1 MKRLL
6 LILILTFSFQS
17 LTKADDIK
25 DIQIEGISVGDNL
38 LNHLD
43 ILQKTEIQI
52 KEKKLVYYPKSKR
65 LAISNY
71 YDGNFEIYESV
82 QFTLDPNNFKIFRIS
97 GKIYNLNKD
106 ECTNKQKTIIE
117 ELEKQFPNTTKD
129 IDDFTKHPVDKS
141 GKSLANGIYLDF
153 ASGDTV
159 SAECYFWSDTFK
171 KEKKYK
177 DHISI
182 SIETKESRD
191 FIDNEAYQ

>member
-1 MKRLL
+1 MKRSL
-6 LILILTFSFQS
+6 LILILILSFQS
-17 LTKADDIK
+17 WTRADNIRDF
-25 DIQIEGISVGDNL
+25 QIEGMSVGDNL

-43 ILQKTEIQI
+43 VLKKTEIQI
-52 KEKKLVYYPKSKR
+52 KEKKLVYYPNSKR
-65 LAISNY
+65 LAISNFY
-71 YDGNFEIYESV
+71 GGNFEIYESI
-82 QFTLDPNNFKIFRIS
+82 QLTLDPNNFKIFRIS

-106 ECTNKQKTIIE
+106 ECTNKQKEIIA
-117 ELEKQFPNTTKD
+117 ELEKQFPNAIKD

-159 SAECYFWSDTFK
+159 SAECYLWSDTFK
-171 KEKKYK
+171 KEKNYK

-191 FIDNEAYQ
+191 FIQNEAY

>member
-1 MKRLL
+1 MKRSL
-6 LILILTFSFQS
+6 LILILILSFQS
-17 LTKADDIK
+17 WTRADNIRDF
-25 DIQIEGISVGDNL
+25 QIEGMSVGDNL

-43 ILQKTEIQI
+43 VLKKTEIQI
-52 KEKKLVYYPKSKR
+52 KEKKLVYYPNSKR
-65 LAISNY
+65 LAISNFY
-71 YDGNFEIYESV
+71 GGNFEIYESI
-82 QFTLDPNNFKIFRIS
+82 QLTLDPNNFKIFRIS

-106 ECTNKQKTIIE
+106 ECTNKQKEIIA

-129 IDDFTKHPVDKS
+129 IDNFTKHPVDKS

-159 SAECYFWSDTFK
+159 SAECYLWSDTFK
-171 KEKKYK
+171 KEKNYK

-191 FIDNEAYQ
+191 FIQNEAY

>member
-1 MKRLL
+1 MRRLL
-6 LILILTFSFQS
+6 LILVLTLSFQT

-25 DIQIEGISVGDNL
+25 DFEIEGMSVGDNL

-43 ILQKTEIQI
+43 VLKKTEIQI
-52 KEKKLVYYPKSKR
+52 KEKKLVYYPNSKR
-65 LAISNY
+65 LAISNFY
-71 YDGNFEIYESV
+71 GGNFEIYESV
-82 QFTLDPNNFKIFRIS
+82 QLTLDPNNFKIFRIS

-106 ECTNKQKTIIE
+106 ECTNKQKEIIA
-117 ELEKQFPNTTKD
+117 ELEKQFPNAIKD

-159 SAECYFWSDTFK
+159 LVECYLWSDTFK
-171 KEKKYK
+171 KEKNYK

-191 FIDNEAYQ
+191 FIQNEAY

>member
-1 MKRLL
+1 MNRLL

-17 LTKADDIK
+17 LTKANDIR

-43 ILQKTEIQI
+43 VLQKTEIQI

-106 ECTNKQKTIIE
+106 ECINKQKAIIT
-117 ELEKQFPNTTKD
+117 ELEKQFPNTIKD

-171 KEKKYK
+171 KEKNYK
-177 DHISI
+177 DHISV

-191 FIDNEAYQ
+191 FIDNEAYK

>member
-1 MKRLL
+1 MRRLL
-6 LILILTFSFQS
+6 LILILTLSFQT

-25 DIQIEGISVGDNL
+25 DFEIEGMSVGDNL

-43 ILQKTEIQI
+43 VLKKTEIQI
-52 KEKKLVYYPKSKR
+52 KEKKLVYYPNSKR
-65 LAISNY
+65 LAISNFY
-71 YDGNFEIYESV
+71 GGNFEIYESI
-82 QFTLDPNNFKIFRIS
+82 QLTLDPNNFKIFRIS

-106 ECTNKQKTIIE
+106 ECTNKQKEIIA
-117 ELEKQFPNTTKD
+117 ELEKQFPNAIKD

-159 SAECYFWSDTFK
+159 SAECYLWSDTFK
-171 KEKKYK
+171 KEKNYK

-191 FIDNEAYQ
+191 FIQNEAY

>member
-1 MKRLL
+1 MNRLL
-6 LILILTFSFQS
+6 LILILTFSFQT
-17 LTKADDIK
+17 LTKADDIR

-43 ILQKTEIQI
+43 VLQKTEIQI
-52 KEKKLVYYPKSKR
+52 KEKKLVYYPKSKK

-106 ECTNKQKTIIE
+106 ECTNKQKTIIA

-129 IDDFTKHPVDKS
+129 IDNFTKHPVDKS

-159 SAECYFWSDTFK
+159 LVECYLWSDTFK
-171 KEKKYK
+171 KEKNYK

-191 FIDNEAYQ
+191 FIQNEAY

>member
-1 MKRLL
+1 MNRLL

-17 LTKADDIK
+17 TIKADDIR

-43 ILQKTEIQI
+43 VLQKTEIQI
-52 KEKKLVYYPKSKR
+52 KEKKLAYYPKSKR

-71 YDGNFEIYESV
+71 YDGNFEIYESI
-82 QFTLDPNNFKIFRIS
+82 QFTLDPNNFKIFRVS

-106 ECTNKQKTIIE
+106 ECTNKQKKIIA

-153 ASGDTV
+153 VSGDTV
-159 SAECYFWSDTFK
+159 SVECYFWSDTFK
-171 KEKKYK
+171 KEKNYT
-177 DHISI
+177 DHISV

-191 FIDNEAYQ
+191 FIDNEAYE